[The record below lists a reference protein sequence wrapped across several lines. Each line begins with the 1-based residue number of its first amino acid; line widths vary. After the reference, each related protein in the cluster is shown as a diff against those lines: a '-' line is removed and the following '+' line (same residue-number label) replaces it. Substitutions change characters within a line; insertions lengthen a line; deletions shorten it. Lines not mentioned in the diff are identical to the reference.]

1 MSDGTPTNERH
12 RRTISLDAFK
22 AELKAQGLPREHLT
36 FICPACGT
44 LQSAADLIAAG
55 AGKTFEDVES
65 FLGFSCVG
73 RWTDAGPPK
82 RGTPPGAGCN
92 WTLGGQLQIHDL
104 TVVTPDGGRH
114 PRFEPASP
122 EAAQA
127 HYAERTLKAGS
138 RQHA

>member
-1 MSDGTPTNERH
+1 MSDGTPSNEQH
-12 RRTISLDAFK
+12 RRTISLDVFK

-36 FICPACGT
+36 FVCPACGT
-44 LQSAADLIAAG
+44 PQSAADLIAAG
-55 AGKTFEDVES
+55 AGKTFDEVCG

-92 WTLGGQLQIHDL
+92 CTLSLLDLHNL
-104 TVVTPDGGRH
+104 TVVLPGGSKRPH
-114 PRFEPASP
+114 FEPASP

-127 HYAERTLKAGS
+127 HYAERTLKVGS